1 MRRGFTL
8 IELLIVLA
16 ILSVTVA
23 ILVPTFS
30 MVSSAQVSVAAKD
43 TLRLMRYARNMALQ
57 TQQPVTLAF
66 APGSVRLSSPFDR
79 GEPPAT
85 QTGEGESQGEGAAS
99 ARRKSPPNTLQAGG
113 IDTIALEKAY
123 ELVAFEFLGYDDTVR
138 SGSRHRPADFTKRA
152 AAAHPE
158 ETLAADS
165 PRDVFSVTVRA
176 NGTVRPFSIR
186 VYERDTEKLGD
197 TVSFDFLCSGT
208 IGEK

>member
-23 ILVPTFS
+23 ILIPSFA

-66 APGSVRLSSPFDR
+66 APGTIRISSPFDQ
-79 GEPPAT
+79 GEPTVAT
-85 QTGEGESQGEGAAS
+85 TGEGEPQGEGS
-99 ARRKSPPNTLQAGG
+99 ARRKAPPNALQAGG
-113 IDTIALEKAY
+113 IDTVALTKTY
-123 ELVAFEFLGYDDTVR
+123 DLVAFEFLGFDDTVR
-138 SGSRHRPADFTKRA
+138 SGSRHRPIDFTRRA

-158 ETLAADS
+158 EMTEAE
-165 PRDVFSVTVRA
+165 PRSDTFSVTVRA
-176 NGTVRPFSIR
+176 NGTVRPFTLR
-186 VYERDTEKLGD
+186 VYERDTEKQGD
-197 TVSFDFLCSGT
+197 TISFDFLCSGT
-208 IGEK
+208 IGGK

>member
-57 TQQPVTLAF
+57 TQQPVTLDF
-66 APGSVRLSSPFDR
+66 SPGSIRVSSPFDQGKVLAPKTGKR
-79 GEPPAT
+79 EP
-85 QTGEGESQGEGAAS
+85 QGEEAVS
-99 ARRKSPPNTLQAGG
+99 ANRKTPPNALQAGG
-113 IDTIALEKAY
+113 IDTVALEKAY
-123 ELVAFEFLGYDDTVR
+123 DLVAFEFLGYDDTVR
-138 SGSRHRPADFTKRA
+138 SDSRHRPIDFTKRA
-152 AAAHPE
+152 AAARLE
-158 ETLAADS
+158 EALIEDS
-165 PRDVFSVTVRA
+165 QRDIFSVTVRA

-186 VYERDTEKLGD
+186 VYERDTEKQGD